1 MPRIIKPEK
10 LSIRNHPE
18 INERFIQDQIANDPS
33 MIGLGDLIVKDKERM
48 QPRAGRLDLLLMD
61 PDTTRRYEVEIQLGK
76 TDESHIIRT
85 IEYWDIERKRY
96 PQYDHCAVIIAE
108 DITSRFLNV
117 IHLFNGY
124 IPFIA
129 IQMSAYQYEGGISLI
144 FTKVLDEMPLGL
156 IEDDEIDN
164 EKLQTTKDYWVK
176 KASPETVKIAEK
188 FLEIF
193 NEVDPGHDLSYLKT
207 SVALSKKGIAIH
219 YFFLR
224 IRKKNHIV
232 LVIKMIRDPEFDSY
246 LDNTDL
252 DQMEYNVRASRYRIR
267 ISMDDVTKRK
277 ETVKGLLIRIQG
289 FLGLNSISN

>member
-1 MPRIIKPEK
+1 MPKIIKPEK

-18 INERFIQDQIANDPS
+18 INERFIQDHIANDAS
-33 MIGLGDLIVKDKERM
+33 IIGLGDLIVKDKERM

-117 IHLFNGY
+117 IHLFNGF

-156 IEDDEIDN
+156 VEDDETDN
-164 EKLQTTKDYWVK
+164 EQLQTTKDYWIK
-176 KASPETVKIAEK
+176 KASAETVKIAEK
-188 FLEIF
+188 FLEVY
-193 NEVDPGHDLSYLKT
+193 NEIDPGHELSYLKT
-207 SVALSKKGIAIH
+207 SVTLSKKGNPIH
-219 YFFLR
+219 FFFLR

-232 LVIKMIRDPEFDSY
+232 LVIKMVRDPDFDKF
-246 LDNTDL
+246 LDESDL

-267 ISMDDVTKRK
+267 IYMDDVTERK
-277 ETVKGLLIRIQG
+277 ETIKSLMSKILDLFNQSVG
-289 FLGLNSISN
+289 